1 MKAKGIKYKGMRPE
15 IHSRAWFIL
24 HLEARLEDLR
34 NKRAELAD
42 AIVAQHDV
50 VVDHDWAADEMRKLD
65 RLRKQ
70 LLAAAYFSARVE
82 EDLAD
87 LYRGADAA
95 KGWPLAGE
103 VEGL

>member
-1 MKAKGIKYKGMRPE
+1 MKTKGIKYKGMRPA
-15 IHSRAWFIL
+15 IHSRVWFVW
-24 HLEARLEDLR
+24 HLEARLEWLR
-34 NKRAELAD
+34 DKRAELAD

-50 VVDHDWAADEMRKLD
+50 VVDHDWAADEMRKMD

-82 EDLAD
+82 EDLAA
-87 LYRGADAA
+87 LYIGAGED

-103 VEGL
+103 IEGL